1 MISPQNL
8 GDDTV
13 ELLGYTKLKHLH
25 ILQNRYT
32 PNDPGINVTTRKSWK
47 ICRKNNPNLSVHLQ
61 VESIKEKT
69 VMFQEGAP
77 VKTILYDS
85 PHTGVNTHHFSPT
98 IKPYYE
104 QLLASNRC
112 ACNSCRFI

>member
-13 ELLGYTKLKHLH
+13 ELLGYTKLKQLH

-32 PNDPGINVTTRKSWK
+32 PNDPGIKITTGKSWK
-47 ICRKNNPNLSVHLQ
+47 LCRKNNPDLCVHLQ
-61 VESIKEKT
+61 VESMKEK
-69 VMFQEGAP
+69 VLIWQENAP

-85 PHTGVNTHHFSPT
+85 PHIGVSVIIVFTVL
-98 IKPYYE
+98 I
-104 QLLASNRC
+104 
-112 ACNSCRFI
+112 

>member
-69 VMFQEGAP
+69 VMFQDGAP

-85 PHTGVNTHHFSPT
+85 PHTGVNTYQFLL
-98 IKPYYE
+98 
-104 QLLASNRC
+104 QLNLTGSN
-112 ACNSCRFI
+112 F